1 MDIVSVLAVF
11 LAEFLIGL
19 FGAKWAFSVADKMGS
34 SDGEGFSFPLGIV
47 LLLASFVCISLVF
60 GNNLSTGNSFFFYAV
75 IAMGLVVMVL
85 KDMTVTA
92 LSRALGLIGIC
103 WVSSYFLPSTVSIA
117 DGIWGVL
124 THIGLALAW
133 AVLVWLFVQM
143 DRVPFLSMALSLV
156 FAVFYFLLSGLLRV
170 FEPVFGYLSVTLV
183 VVLLGINSYL
193 KKGHYPK
200 LGEVAASFVG
210 FIWGAM
216 AVYVMAS
223 GHTTALVVLYA
234 YPIMEVCLST
244 MVSIVLY
251 QRFVPVY
258 PFLIEQVIATK
269 PRPETAL
276 KFIMRWEFLIA
287 CLAILAV
294 LNDAFSAVSF
304 YVVVVFLCINIYM
317 RLKSWGEPAVRLR
330 DVFKDAKDGMTQIK
344 DEIKKM
350 SENQKQKKQMALEKN
365 NKTVVE
371 KTNEGQAK
379 KTSVKA
385 KTTVVKKSAVKS
397 SGLPKKTVRK
407 RAKSS
412 PKSKRGG

>member
-1 MDIVSVLAVF
+1 MDILSVLAVF

-19 FGAKWAFSVADKMGS
+19 FGAKWAFSVADKMGG
-34 SDGEGFSFPLGIV
+34 SDEEGFSFPLGVV

-60 GNNLSTGNSFFFYAV
+60 GNNLSEGASFFFYAV

-92 LSRALGLIGIC
+92 LFRALGLMGIC
-103 WVSSYFLPSTVSIA
+103 LVSSYFLPSTVSIA
-117 DGIWGVL
+117 DGVWGVL

-200 LGEVAASFVG
+200 LGEVAATFVG

-223 GHTTALVVLYA
+223 GHTTAIVVLYA

-244 MVSIVLY
+244 MASIALY

-269 PRPETAL
+269 PRPEAAL

-304 YVVVVFLCINIYM
+304 YVVVIFLCINIYM

-330 DVFKDAKDGMTQIK
+330 DVFKDVKDGMAQIK
-344 DEIKKM
+344 SEIKKM

-365 NKTVVE
+365 NKTVIE
-371 KTNEGQAK
+371 KTNVVQAK

-385 KTTVVKKSAVKS
+385 KTTVDKKSAVKS
-397 SGLPKKTVRK
+397 SGLPKKTVHK
-407 RAKSS
+407 IAKKS
-412 PKSKRGG
+412 PKSKRGE